1 MNVMM
6 VDHFT
11 WSMEVGTPEIA
22 HLVDG
27 TQWAVG
33 DYADFEF
40 RLVGDCYA
48 SFDDDADGD
57 SSTVLIP
64 TPQTTKAS
72 VVDLPISSVVSVGSA
87 SCALSS
93 NWRAM
98 TISPYWGSSNSF
110 FYAVIS
116 DAPSTISSS
125 SQASFEIRGFGQSDA
140 EFQHCSFQN
149 RNSFQ
154 CSDFVGGALT
164 EPATVRLTM
173 LGDGEVFYGENV
185 ITSMTGSVE
194 QYGTTTCSNSDAFA
208 FTDEEEDEGQ
218 KDAPMTEAIAIA
230 SVAFCCLCVIGVFF
244 VWRWRICGKK
254 GTAYFK
260 EDEDVQS
267 KEETVD
273 QEMETENIVAET
285 EV

>member
-1 MNVMM
+1 MTVMM

-27 TQWAVG
+27 TEWEVG

-57 SSTVLIP
+57 SSTVVIP
-64 TPQTTKAS
+64 TPQPTTTS
-72 VVDLPISSVVSVGSA
+72 VVDLPATSPVVSGST
-87 SCALSS
+87 SCMVSS
-93 NWRAM
+93 NWGAM

-125 SQASFEIRGFGQSDA
+125 SQATFEIRGFGQSDA
-140 EFQHCSFQN
+140 EFQSCSFQN
-149 RNSFQ
+149 ANSFQ
-154 CSDFVGGALT
+154 CSGFVGGALT
-164 EPATVRLTM
+164 EPATVRLT
-173 LGDGEVFYGENV
+173 LLSDGEVFYGENV
-185 ITSMTGSVE
+185 ITSMTGSME
-194 QYGTTTCSNSDAFA
+194 KYGATTCSSSAAFA
-208 FTDEEEDEGQ
+208 FTDEENDEG
-218 KDAPMTEAIAIA
+218 DEDTPMMEAIAIA
-230 SVAFCCLCVIGVFF
+230 SVAFCCLCVIGAVV

-260 EDEDVQS
+260 EEEDVQP

-273 QEMETENIVAET
+273 QETETENIVVET